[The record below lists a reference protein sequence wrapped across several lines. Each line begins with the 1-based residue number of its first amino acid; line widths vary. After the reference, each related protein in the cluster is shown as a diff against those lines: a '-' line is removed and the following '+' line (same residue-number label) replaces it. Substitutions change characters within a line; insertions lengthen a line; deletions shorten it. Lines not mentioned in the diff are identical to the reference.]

1 MEPPALTGAPHT
13 GLQANTKP
21 VLIQQAETGSS
32 HLLPLAEDDSV
43 FALKEAIQGA
53 TGVPATYQ
61 ILLLDGDKLEDKQTL
76 AECMLPDVHAAAR
89 PVFLFDRRALSR
101 SAEPPE
107 LADPTAP
114 DVDVPESLPAD
125 SVPRPEVEQ
134 ESIASPLVRALL
146 DYERRFCLHL
156 LQATALCDGGQGRLT
171 AARQALVEQRV
182 QAAALTAAVAN
193 LRGFAQQLSERY
205 TDFQARY
212 AEIVPRQAALARSFG
227 TDLEVLRAIQ
237 VQPAVCALEG
247 LSQASLLDCCGRER
261 LTSWLHE
268 CQVLIP
274 PLL

>member
-1 MEPPALTGAPHT
+1 MRPQGREGWLTPPAEMEAVSATLAPSNSSRALLASSQTDDLTNVN
-13 GLQANTKP
+13 LQATTRP
-21 VLIQQAETGSS
+21 VLVQQAETGSG

-76 AECMLPDVHAAAR
+76 AEYMLPDVHASAR

-107 LADPTAP
+107 LTHPTAP
-114 DVDVPESLPAD
+114 DIDVPESLPAD
-125 SVPRPEVEQ
+125 RQPRPDVEQ
-134 ESIASPLVRALL
+134 ESIPSPLVRALL

-156 LQATALCDGGQGRLT
+156 QQATALCDGGHGRLG

-193 LRGFAQQLSERY
+193 LRGFAQQLSEKCAPRLRLSV
-205 TDFQARY
+205 AR
-212 AEIVPRQAALARSFG
+212 
-227 TDLEVLRAIQ
+227 D
-237 VQPAVCALEG
+237 
-247 LSQASLLDCCGRER
+247 
-261 LTSWLHE
+261 
-268 CQVLIP
+268 
-274 PLL
+274 